1 MPAYIVVNC
10 EVTDPVKYDQYKALA
25 PAAIARHGG
34 RYLVR
39 GGATSV
45 LEGDWRPKRVVVL
58 EFPSLAAAKAFYDS
72 PEYRAA
78 REVRAG
84 AAHMDMI
91 AVEGLA

>member
-10 EVTDPVKYDQYKALA
+10 EVTDPVRYDQYKALA
-25 PAAIARHGG
+25 PAAIERHGG

-39 GGATSV
+39 GGATEV

-72 PEYRAA
+72 PEYTAA
-78 REVRAG
+78 RVVRAG
-84 AAHMDMI
+84 AANMDVI